1 MSIYIFKVI
10 VSEQNGFF
18 TFPIELNRSFEMSSF
33 VETLAMSVLKESPV
47 EFVKYPLIL
56 AQENTSSV
64 IRLLHVIN
72 QVIKSF
78 FLSFY
83 KFFQLNVDK

>member
-1 MSIYIFKVI
+1 MLIYIFKVI

-72 QVIKSF
+72 QIIKSF
-78 FLSFY
+78 LFIIL
-83 KFFQLNVDK
+83 